1 MINTPKF
8 WYKKD
13 LISKFKTFL
22 LLPFSIIWILLSLIK
37 KNFAKRYKSRLKVI
51 CIGNLSIGG
60 TGKTSLAIEIN
71 DLLRN
76 KFRTVFI
83 KKNYKNQIDEINLLN
98 NKGKI
103 ISSSN
108 REDALFTAS
117 KKKYQVAILDD
128 GLQQKNINY
137 DLKIACFNSKYAFG
151 NGYVLPAGP
160 LRENLNIIKDYDLIF
175 LNGEKKNKKL
185 LSKLKSINKNLQIF
199 EGKYKPLNLKKFDL
213 RKKYLMF
220 CGIGNPHEFEQTLVK
235 YKFNI
240 SEKIIFP
247 DHHKFSNIDLKEL
260 KSNASRDNLTL
271 VTTEKDFFRLNKTQR
286 KNIKFLKIK
295 LEIKDKEKL
304 KKILISKL

>member
-1 MINTPKF
+1 MKLIKPKF
-8 WYKKD
+8 WESKNF
-13 LISKFKTFL
+13 ISFILYPLSAITFL
-22 LLPFSIIWILLSLIK
+22 INFTKKFSIK
-37 KNFAKRYKSRLKVI
+37 KNFEIKSI
-51 CIGNLSIGG
+51 CIGNIFIGG

-71 DLLRN
+71 DLLRK

-83 KKNYKNQIDEINLLN
+83 KKSYKNQIDEINLLN

-103 ISSSN
+103 ISASN

-240 SEKIIFP
+240 SKKIIFA

>member
-1 MINTPKF
+1 MKLIKPKF
-8 WYKKD
+8 WKTKNFISLILYPLSAVTFLINFLKKFS
-13 LISKFKTFL
+13 IKKTFE
-22 LLPFSIIWILLSLIK
+22 IK
-37 KNFAKRYKSRLKVI
+37 TI
-51 CIGNLSIGG
+51 CIGNIFIGG

-71 DLLRN
+71 ELLKN

-108 REDALFTAS
+108 REDALLAAS

-137 DLKIACFNSKYAFG
+137 NLRIACFNSEYGLG
-151 NGYVLPAGP
+151 NEFTLPAGP
-160 LRENLNIIKDYDLIF
+160 LRENLSVIKNYDLIF
-175 LNGEKKNKKL
+175 LNGEKNNKKI
-185 LSKLKSINKNLQIF
+185 LSKFKSINKDLKIF
-199 EGKYKPLNLKKFDL
+199 EGKYKPLNLKKFNL
-213 RKKYLMF
+213 KKKYLMF
-220 CGIGNPHEFEQTLVK
+220 CGIGNPHEFEQTLIK

-240 SEKIIFP
+240 SKKIIFP
-247 DHHKFSNIDLKEL
+247 DHHKFSNIDLKKL
-260 KSNASRDNLTL
+260 NYNASRDNLTL
-271 VTTEKDFFRLNKTQR
+271 ITTEKDFFRLNKAQR

-295 LEIKDKEKL
+295 LEIKNREKL

>member
-1 MINTPKF
+1 MKLIKPKF
-8 WYKKD
+8 WESKNF
-13 LISKFKTFL
+13 ISFILYPLSAITFL
-22 LLPFSIIWILLSLIK
+22 INFTKKFSIK
-37 KNFAKRYKSRLKVI
+37 KNFEIKSI
-51 CIGNLSIGG
+51 CIGNIFIGG

-199 EGKYKPLNLKKFDL
+199 EGKYKPLNLKNFDL

>member
-1 MINTPKF
+1 MKLIKPKF
-8 WYKKD
+8 WETKNFIS
-13 LISKFKTFL
+13 LILYPLSAITFL
-22 LLPFSIIWILLSLIK
+22 INATKKFSIKKKFEIK
-37 KNFAKRYKSRLKVI
+37 TI
-51 CIGNLSIGG
+51 CIGNIFIGG

-71 DLLRN
+71 EIIRK
-76 KFRTVFI
+76 KFNTVFI
-83 KKNYKNQIDEINLLN
+83 KKNHKNQIDEINLLK

-108 REDALFTAS
+108 RVDALAAAS

-137 DLKIACFNSKYAFG
+137 DLKIACFNSEYALG
-151 NGYVLPAGP
+151 NEYMLPAGP
-160 LRENLNIIKDYDLIF
+160 LRENLNAINNYDLIF
-175 LNGEKKNKKL
+175 LNGEKKNKKI
-185 LSKLKSINKNLQIF
+185 LSKFKSINKNLKIF
-199 EGKYKPLNLKKFDL
+199 EGKYKPLNLKKFNL

-220 CGIGNPHEFEQTLVK
+220 CGIGNPHEFEQTLIK

-240 SEKIIFP
+240 SKKIIFP
-247 DHHKFSNIDLKEL
+247 DHHKFSNIDLKKL
-260 KSNASRDNLTL
+260 KYNAIKDNLTL
-271 VTTEKDFFRLNKTQR
+271 VTTEKDYFRLNKTQR